1 MPNLPQLAA
10 PQRMGLPAA
19 RPPLT
24 QRAKAAIIVQ
34 FLLNEGADVPLSS
47 LPEDLQAELTQQLG
61 RMRYVDRETLN
72 AVVEEFADA
81 LDSVGLAFPGDMA
94 GALSLLDGRISA
106 RTAMRLRKEAG
117 VRQTGDPWERINKLD
132 EERLARFVSSES
144 TEVAAVMMSKIDT
157 AKAAKV
163 LARLPGDRARRITYA
178 VSMTAGVSPEAVDRI
193 GISLAA
199 QLDAE
204 PLKAFEKRP
213 DERLGAILNYAA
225 SAKRDEVLGGLEET
239 DRDFAEAVR
248 KAIFTFANIP
258 DRLKKSDVPKISRDV
273 PADVLTQAIASA
285 SSEAELRTV
294 EFLLENMSKRM
305 AGGLREDAAG
315 MSVKG
320 KRGEAA
326 QNAVIS
332 TIRDLVQAGEV
343 DLKDP
348 DSDEEE

>member
-1 MPNLPQLAA
+1 
-10 PQRMGLPAA
+10 
-19 RPPLT
+19 
-24 QRAKAAIIVQ
+24 
-34 FLLNEGADVPLSS
+34 
-47 LPEDLQAELTQQLG
+47 
-61 RMRYVDRETLN
+61 
-72 AVVEEFADA
+72 
-81 LDSVGLAFPGDMA
+81 
-94 GALSLLDGRISA
+94 
-106 RTAMRLRKEAG
+106 
-117 VRQTGDPWERINKLD
+117 
-132 EERLARFVSSES
+132 
-144 TEVAAVMMSKIDT
+144 
-157 AKAAKV
+157 
-163 LARLPGDRARRITYA
+163 
-178 VSMTAGVSPEAVDRI
+178 
-193 GISLAA
+193 
-199 QLDAE
+199 
-204 PLKAFEKRP
+204 
-213 DERLGAILNYAA
+213 
-225 SAKRDEVLGGLEET
+225 
-239 DRDFAEAVR
+239 
-248 KAIFTFANIP
+248 P